1 MVFFIFKYVVMS
13 APKTRTD
20 RQLLAL
26 TRAAKKY
33 PSAKKKIREIKKKRA
48 WNNYLSK

>member
-1 MVFFIFKYVVMS
+1 MTKPI
-13 APKTRTD
+13 TRTD

-33 PSAKKKIREIKKKRA
+33 PSVKAKIKQIKKRKA
-48 WNNYLSK
+48 TNEWLAQ